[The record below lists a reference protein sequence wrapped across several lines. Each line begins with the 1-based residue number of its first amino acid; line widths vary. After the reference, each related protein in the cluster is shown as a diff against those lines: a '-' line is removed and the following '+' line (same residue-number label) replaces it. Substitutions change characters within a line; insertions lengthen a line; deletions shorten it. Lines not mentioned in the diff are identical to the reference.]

1 MIGRLHSKSLIK
13 RLEELEARKLSSLVF
28 EIETENG
35 ESRYVSFSELMSMR
49 EPPHTEDNIHYY
61 GLPEF
66 RIVKGGNLK
75 ELDELLSCFPG
86 MGGALNEY

>member
-13 RLEELEARKLSSLVF
+13 RLEELEARKPSSLIF
-28 EIETENG
+28 EIETESR

-49 EPPHTEDNIHYY
+49 EPPHTVDNIHYH

-66 RIVKGGNLK
+66 RIVEGGNLK
-75 ELDELLSCFPG
+75 ELDELLSCFPS
-86 MGGALNEY
+86 MGGGLNEH

>member
-13 RLEELEARKLSSLVF
+13 RLEELEAQKPSSLIF
-28 EIETENG
+28 EIETEDG
-35 ESRYVSFSELMSMR
+35 KSRRVSFSELMSMR
-49 EPPHTEDNIHYY
+49 EPPHIDGNIYYY

-66 RIVKGGNLK
+66 RIVEGGNLK

>member
-13 RLEELEARKLSSLVF
+13 RLEELEVRKPSSLIF
-28 EIETENG
+28 EIELDGG
-35 ESRYVSFSELMSMR
+35 ESRCVSFSELMSMR
-49 EPPHTEDNIHYY
+49 ESPHTEDNIHYY

-66 RIVKGGNLK
+66 RIAEGGNLK

-86 MGGALNEY
+86 RGGVLNEH

>member
-13 RLEELEARKLSSLVF
+13 RLEELESRKPSSLIF
-28 EIETENG
+28 EIETEDG
-35 ESRYVSFSELMSMR
+35 KSQRVPFSELMSMR
-49 EPPHTEDNIHYY
+49 EPPHTEDNIHYH

-66 RIVKGGNLK
+66 RIVEGGNLK

-86 MGGALNEY
+86 MGGGLNEH